1 MSSQRIERHKLIDR
15 AFHWVMAAAMFAL
28 LITGFAPK
36 LGISF
41 EWLLIHWVAGLLLSL
56 IVLGHIIR
64 ALFWQSLRSMWFTA
78 SDATAVSSLLGKG
91 DAAKP
96 GKYSLAQRLMHHAVT
111 FFCLAAIATG
121 LVMMAKIDS
130 LLWTRDPYLIS
141 AETWGLVYVLHGL
154 AALIFVSLIVLH
166 VYFAIRPEKLFY
178 LRAMAF
184 GWISR
189 DEMTANHDP
198 ALWTDH
204 TPRREGQS

>member
-1 MSSQRIERHKLIDR
+1 MSSPRIERHKLIDR
-15 AFHWVMAAAMFAL
+15 AFHWAMAAAMFAL
-28 LITGFAPK
+28 LITGLAPK

-41 EWLLIHWVAGLLLSL
+41 EWLLIHWVAGLLLTVI
-56 IVLGHIIR
+56 IVGHIVR
-64 ALFWQSLRSMWFTA
+64 ALFWQSLKSMWFTA
-78 SDATAVSSLLGKG
+78 ADATAVSSLLGKDVG
-91 DAAKP
+91 PKP

-111 FFCLAAIATG
+111 LFCLAAIGTG
-121 LVMMAKIDS
+121 LVMLAKIDS
-130 LLWTRDPYLIS
+130 PLWTRDPYLIS
-141 AETWGLVYVLHGL
+141 AEAWGLVYVVHGL

-178 LRAMAF
+178 LRSMVF

-204 TPRREGQS
+204 TSRHEGQS